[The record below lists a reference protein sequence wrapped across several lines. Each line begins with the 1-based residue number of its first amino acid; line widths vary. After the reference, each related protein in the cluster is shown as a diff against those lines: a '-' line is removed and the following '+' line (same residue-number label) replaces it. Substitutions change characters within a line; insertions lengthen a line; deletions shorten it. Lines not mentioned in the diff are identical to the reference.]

1 MGLTIS
7 SLFQQLF
14 GKKQMRILMVG
25 LDAAGK
31 TTILYKLKLGEIVTT
46 IPTIGFNVET
56 VEYKNISFTV
66 WDVGGQD
73 KIRPLWRHYFQN
85 TQGLIF
91 VVDSNDR
98 ERIGEARE
106 ELQRMLSEDELREA
120 IILIFA
126 NKQDLPNAMNAA
138 EITDKLGLHSLRN
151 RNWYIQAACATSG
164 DGLYEDMSESD
175 MKKFD
180 VCIVGSCNVDLIS
193 YVDRTPKIG
202 ETIEGKKFEKGF
214 GGKGANQCVQAAKLG
229 GKVAMIGKLGND
241 IFGKEYLES
250 LKQLGINTDH
260 VSITDEAATGV
271 APIIVDKDGV

>member
-1 MGLTIS
+1 MQRARSRSGQPVLGSPVHMMTARRCS
-7 SLFQQLF
+7 SLRCLSVLKSQLCWTVQLLKEPETHQTSWVGFTTSNAIYSLSVLRRSVTMGNMFAGLFKNLF
-14 GKKQMRILMVG
+14 GKKEMRILMVG

-98 ERIGEARE
+98 ERVNEARE
-106 ELQRMLSEDELREA
+106 ELTRMLAEDELRDA
-120 IILIFA
+120 VLLVFA

-138 EITDKLGLHSLRN
+138 EITDKLGLHSLRH
-151 RNWYIQAACATSG
+151 RNWYIQATCATSG
-164 DGLYEDMSESD
+164 DGLYEGLDWLS
-175 MKKFD
+175 
-180 VCIVGSCNVDLIS
+180 
-193 YVDRTPKIG
+193 
-202 ETIEGKKFEKGF
+202 
-214 GGKGANQCVQAAKLG
+214 NQLKNAK
-229 GKVAMIGKLGND
+229 
-241 IFGKEYLES
+241 
-250 LKQLGINTDH
+250 
-260 VSITDEAATGV
+260 
-271 APIIVDKDGV
+271 